1 VILAHPVPG
10 EFHPAFQ
17 RYVDR
22 VTDSDVLA
30 ALAAQVADVRGA
42 LGAVPAEREIDRYE
56 DGKWSVRQV
65 LGHVVDTERMFG
77 YRMMCVGRGETQS
90 LPGFDEDTYAA
101 AAGHD
106 RIRLADLLEEFE
118 LVRRA
123 NVLLA
128 RGFDDLAWARVGTA
142 NGNTVVARAFPY
154 LMVGHV
160 RHHLAV
166 LASKYGVPR

>member
-1 VILAHPVPG
+1 MILAHPVSG

-42 LGAVPAEREIDRYE
+42 LGAVPAERETYCYE
-56 DGKWSVRQV
+56 DGKWSIRQV
-65 LGHVVDTERMFG
+65 LGHVIDTERMFG
-77 YRMMCVGRGETQS
+77 YRMLCVGRGDSQN
-90 LPGFDEDTYAA
+90 LPSFDEDDYAA

-106 RIRLADLLEEFE
+106 RVRLADLLEAFD

-128 RGFDDLAWARVGTA
+128 REFDDLAWARVGTA
-142 NGNTVVARAFPY
+142 NGNTIVARACPFI
-154 LMVGHV
+154 MVGHA

>member
-1 VILAHPVPG
+1 MILARPVSG
-10 EFHPAFQ
+10 DYHPAFQ

-22 VTDSDVLA
+22 VTDDDVLA
-30 ALAAQVADVRGA
+30 AFASQVADVRAA
-42 LGAVPAEREIDRYE
+42 LGGLPAERETYRYA

-77 YRMMCVGRGETQS
+77 YRMLCIGRGETQG
-90 LPGFDEDTYAA
+90 LPGFEEDTYAA

-106 RIRLADLLEEFE
+106 RVRVADLLEEFD

-123 NVLLA
+123 NVLLG
-128 RGFDDLAWARVGTA
+128 RGFDELAWTRIGTA
-142 NGNTVVARAFPY
+142 NGNPVVTRACPY
-154 LMVGHV
+154 IMIGHV

>member
-1 VILAHPVPG
+1 VILAHPMSG
-10 EFHPAFQ
+10 DFHPAFQ

-22 VTDSDVLA
+22 VTESDVLA

-42 LGAVPAEREIDRYE
+42 LGPVPRERETFRYA

-77 YRMMCVGRGETQS
+77 YRMLCVGRGETQG
-90 LPGFDEDTYAA
+90 LPGFDEDSYAA

-106 RIRLADLLEEFE
+106 RIPLADLLDEFE

-128 RGFDDLAWARVGTA
+128 RDFDDLAWARSGTA
-142 NGNTVVARAFPY
+142 NGNTIVTRACPWI
-154 LMVGHV
+154 MVGHV

>member
-1 VILAHPVPG
+1 VILAHPVSG

-17 RYVDR
+17 SYVDR
-22 VTDSDVLA
+22 VTESDVLA

-42 LGAVPAEREIDRYE
+42 FGAVPAERETYRYE
-56 DGKWSVRQV
+56 DGKWSIRQV
-65 LGHVVDTERMFG
+65 LGHVTDTERMFG
-77 YRMMCVGRGETQS
+77 YRMLCVGRGDSQN
-90 LPGFDEDTYAA
+90 LPGFDEDPYAA

-142 NGNTVVARAFPY
+142 NGNPVVARAFPY
-154 LMVGHV
+154 LLVGHV

>member
-1 VILAHPVPG
+1 MILAHPVSG
-10 EFHPAFQ
+10 DFHPAFQ

-30 ALAAQVADVRGA
+30 ALAAQAADVRGA
-42 LGAVPAEREIDRYE
+42 LGAVPAERETYRYE

-65 LGHVVDTERMFG
+65 LGHVIDTERMFG
-77 YRMMCVGRGETQS
+77 YRMLCVGRGDTQN
-90 LPGFDEDTYAA
+90 LPAFDEDTYAA

>member
-1 VILAHPVPG
+1 VILAHPVTG
-10 EFHPAFQ
+10 DFHPAFQ

-22 VTDSDVLA
+22 VTEGDVMA
-30 ALAAQVADVRGA
+30 ALAAQVADVRAA
-42 LGAVPAEREIDRYE
+42 LGAVPAERESYRYQ

-77 YRMMCVGRGETQS
+77 YRMLCIGRGDTQN
-90 LPGFDEDTYAA
+90 LPGFDEDPYAA

-106 RIRLADLLEEFE
+106 RVRLADLLEEFD

-142 NGNTVVARAFPY
+142 NGNRIVTRACPY
-154 LMVGHV
+154 IMVGHV

-166 LASKYGVPR
+166 LASKYGIPR

>member
-1 VILAHPVPG
+1 VILAHPVSG

-30 ALAAQVADVRGA
+30 ALAAQAADVRGA
-42 LGAVPAEREIDRYE
+42 LGAVPAERETYRYE
-56 DGKWSVRQV
+56 NGKWSVRQV
-65 LGHVVDTERMFG
+65 LGHVIDTERMFG
-77 YRMMCVGRGETQS
+77 YRMLCVGRGDTQN

-101 AAGHD
+101 AAGHEH
-106 RIRLADLLEEFE
+106 IRLADLLEEFE
-118 LVRRA
+118 LVRRS

-128 RGFDDLAWARVGTA
+128 RGFDDLAWARIGTA
-142 NGNTVVARAFPY
+142 NGNTVVARAFPF
-154 LMVGHV
+154 LMVGHA

-166 LASKYGVPR
+166 LASKYGAPR